1 MGFTVTIDDRE
12 KQSRIEK
19 ATEYFEEQGDT
30 VRIKHLDIG
39 DYIINKHC
47 VFEYKRLDD
56 FVKSVKKETHV
67 EEVTRIMDWFGKQ
80 LHEIGLKHD
89 FTKLGANFEEYSEVV
104 LAGLP
109 EGEFEKTDWCQR
121 HYFEERHHVS

>member
-47 VFEYKRLDD
+47 VFEYN
-56 FVKSVKKETHV
+56 
-67 EEVTRIMDWFGKQ
+67 MM
-80 LHEIGLKHD
+80 
-89 FTKLGANFEEYSEVV
+89 
-104 LAGLP
+104 
-109 EGEFEKTDWCQR
+109 
-121 HYFEERHHVS
+121 

>member
-56 FVKSVKKETHV
+56 FVKSVKNRRV
-67 EEVTRIMDWFGKQ
+67 FNQAVDQ
-80 LHEIGLKHD
+80 SV
-89 FTKLGANFEEYSEVV
+89 NFKYHFVV
-104 LAGLP
+104 VVS
-109 EGEFEKTDWCQR
+109 TDRQR
-121 HYFEERHHVS
+121 RAY